1 METIYTSGEYL
12 KTTQTWHTE
21 DSPWKANQI
30 IEIICNNHL
39 QPKTIAEV
47 GCGAGA
53 IIDELS
59 KKESLIGTQFSGY
72 DISPQAIELAEQR
85 ASERIRFFRED
96 LLSIT
101 NTEHFDVPSGNRRIR
116 TYP

>member
-39 QPKTIAEV
+39 QPKTIAEI

-53 IIDELS
+53 INDELS
-59 KKESLIGTQFSGY
+59 QKDSLIGTQFSGY

>member
-12 KTTQTWHTE
+12 KTTETWHAE

-39 QPKTIAEV
+39 QPKTIAEI

-53 IIDELS
+53 IIARPKEKIFPIVVSPWLS
-59 KKESLIGTQFSGY
+59 
-72 DISPQAIELAEQR
+72 
-85 ASERIRFFRED
+85 
-96 LLSIT
+96 
-101 NTEHFDVPSGNRRIR
+101 NPSNKLMK
-116 TYP
+116 PL

>member
-12 KTTQTWHTE
+12 KTTQTWHAE

-39 QPKTIAEV
+39 QPKTIAEI

>member
-12 KTTQTWHTE
+12 KTTQTWHIE

-39 QPKTIAEV
+39 QPKTIAEI

-53 IIDELS
+53 IIEELS
-59 KKESLIGTQFSGY
+59 
-72 DISPQAIELAEQR
+72 
-85 ASERIRFFRED
+85 
-96 LLSIT
+96 
-101 NTEHFDVPSGNRRIR
+101 
-116 TYP
+116 